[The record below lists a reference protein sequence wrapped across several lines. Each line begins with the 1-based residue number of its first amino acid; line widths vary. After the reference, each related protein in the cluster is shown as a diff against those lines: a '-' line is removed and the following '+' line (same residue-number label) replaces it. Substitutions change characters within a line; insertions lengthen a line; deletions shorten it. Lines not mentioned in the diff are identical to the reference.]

1 MGRMVRKQI
10 VMDAEQERALA
21 ARARALGISQSEFVR
36 RAVEHMLEQPQAADA
51 RLRALEELR
60 AGWAEAER
68 SGVGSG
74 GARWTREELH
84 ERPGLAR
91 HERSRVRRGR

>member
-36 RAVEHMLEQPQAADA
+36 RAVERMLDERDSSREDSWTRA
-51 RLRALEELR
+51 RELMERAPELR
-60 AGWAEAER
+60 T
-68 SGVGSG
+68 GSG
-74 GARWTREELH
+74 GRRWTREELY
-84 ERPGLAR
+84 ERPGRRR
-91 HERSRVRRGR
+91 H

>member
-1 MGRMVRKQI
+1 MSRMVRKQI
-10 VMDAEQERALA
+10 VMDAEQERAVA

-36 RAVEHMLEQPQAADA
+36 RAVKQLLEQPPSSSA
-51 RLRALEELR
+51 RQRALEELR

-74 GARWTREELH
+74 GVKWTREELH
-84 ERPGLAR
+84 ERPGFAR
-91 HERSRVRRGR
+91 HERSRLRGGQ

>member
-36 RAVEHMLEQPQAADA
+36 RAVEQLLDQPPAIDA
-51 RLRALEELR
+51 QQRALTRLRES
-60 AGWAEAER
+60 WAEAER
-68 SGVGSG
+68 LGTGSG

-91 HERSRVRRGR
+91 HERSGVRRGQ